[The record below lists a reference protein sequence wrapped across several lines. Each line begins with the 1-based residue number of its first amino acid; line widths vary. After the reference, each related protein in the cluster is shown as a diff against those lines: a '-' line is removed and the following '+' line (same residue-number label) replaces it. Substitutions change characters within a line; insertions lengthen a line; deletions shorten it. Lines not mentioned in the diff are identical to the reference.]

1 MLRPSLFG
9 LFEVSQDVLVQRGLD
24 EQSIASGA
32 AAPSLGRAE
41 NDRCLPV
48 QLSVLSAIADM
59 HLVLSLQ
66 QLLLAILNLIAV
78 ASAASLRLPCK

>member
-24 EQSIASGA
+24 EQFIASGA

-41 NDRCLPV
+41 NDRCLPM
-48 QLSVLSAIADM
+48 QLSVLAIIANM

-66 QLLLAILNLIAV
+66 QLLLAR
-78 ASAASLRLPCK
+78 SP